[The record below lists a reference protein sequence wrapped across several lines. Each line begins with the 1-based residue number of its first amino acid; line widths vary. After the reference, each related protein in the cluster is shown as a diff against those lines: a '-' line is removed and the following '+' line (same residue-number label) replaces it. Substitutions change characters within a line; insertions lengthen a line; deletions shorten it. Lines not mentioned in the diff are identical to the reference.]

1 MPDQSAARNSAPP
14 SRFIIRFSLSPKATL
29 GYSRL
34 RAHFIE
40 HDFDERLGP
49 VILRHKG
56 RPAMQYHR
64 IPHSSLEVSVLG
76 LGTMTFGEQN
86 SEAEAHQQLDYA
98 LAAGVNLID
107 TAEVYPVPPRPDT
120 QGLTEQYIGSWIKA
134 RGSREKIVLA
144 TKVAGPTRAS
154 DNPIRSQQILDRKNI
169 RAALDAS
176 LQRLNTDYID
186 LYQVHWPQRP
196 VNSFGK
202 LNYKY
207 SDDKPAVTL
216 LETLEALTEQVR
228 AGKIRYIGVS
238 NETPW
243 GVMRYLQLAEKHDL
257 PRIVSIQNPYSLL
270 NRSFEIGLAEI
281 SQAEGVELLAYSSLA
296 FGTLTGKYL
305 NGAKPAGA
313 RNTRYSRFTRY
324 SAAHTQLAIAEY
336 VALAKHHG
344 LDPAQMA
351 LAFVRQQPFVA
362 STLLGATSVEQLKTN
377 LNSLDLVLD
386 QEILNALE
394 EIHTRFTI
402 PAP

>member
-1 MPDQSAARNSAPP
+1 
-14 SRFIIRFSLSPKATL
+14 
-29 GYSRL
+29 
-34 RAHFIE
+34 
-40 HDFDERLGP
+40 
-49 VILRHKG
+49 
-56 RPAMQYHR
+56 MQYHR

-86 SEAEAHQQLDYA
+86 SEADAHAQLDYA

-107 TAEVYPVPPRPDT
+107 TAELYPVPPRPET
-120 QGLTEQYIGSWIKA
+120 QGLTESYIGSWIKA
-134 RGSREKIVLA
+134 RGNREKIVLA
-144 TKVAGPTRAS
+144 SKVSGPVRGTDS
-154 DNPIRSQQILDRKNI
+154 SIRPQQALDRKNI

-176 LQRLNTDYID
+176 LKRLNTDYLD
-186 LYQVHWPQRP
+186 LYQLHWPQRAT
-196 VNSFGK
+196 NCFGK
-202 LNYKY
+202 LNYQHT
-207 SDDKPAVTL
+207 DDKATVTL

-243 GVMRYLQLAEKHDL
+243 GVMRYLQLAEKHEL

-281 SQAEGVELLAYSSLA
+281 SQHEGVELLAYSSLA
-296 FGTLTGKYL
+296 FGTLSGKYL

-313 RNTRYSRFTRY
+313 RNTLFTRFNRYSGQQ
-324 SAAHTQLAIAEY
+324 TQRAIAEY
-336 VALAKHHG
+336 VALAKKHG
-344 LDPAQMA
+344 LDPSQMA

-362 STLLGATSVEQLKTN
+362 STLLGATSVEQLKIN
-377 LNSLDLVLD
+377 LDSLDVILDEDVL
-386 QEILNALE
+386 QALE

>member
-1 MPDQSAARNSAPP
+1 
-14 SRFIIRFSLSPKATL
+14 
-29 GYSRL
+29 
-34 RAHFIE
+34 
-40 HDFDERLGP
+40 
-49 VILRHKG
+49 
-56 RPAMQYHR
+56 MQYHR

-86 SEAEAHQQLDYA
+86 SEADAHAQLDYA

-107 TAEVYPVPPRPDT
+107 TAEMYPVPPRPET
-120 QGLTEQYIGSWIKA
+120 QGLTEQYIGNWIKA
-134 RGSREKIVLA
+134 RGNRDKIVLA
-144 TKVAGPTRAS
+144 SKITGPVRS
-154 DNPIRSQQILDRKNI
+154 NDSSIRPQQALDRKNI

-176 LQRLNTDYID
+176 LKRLNTDYLD
-186 LYQVHWPQRP
+186 LYQVHWPQRST
-196 VNSFGK
+196 NCFGK
-202 LNYKY
+202 LNYQYTDEK
-207 SDDKPAVTL
+207 ATVTL

-243 GVMRYLQLAEKHDL
+243 GVMRYLQLAEKHEL
-257 PRIVSIQNPYSLL
+257 PRIVTIQNPYSLL

-281 SQAEGVELLAYSSLA
+281 SQHEGIELLAYSSLA
-296 FGTLTGKYL
+296 FGTLSGKYL

-313 RNTRYSRFTRY
+313 RNTLFSRFTRY
-324 SAAHTQLAIAEY
+324 TSAQSQLAVAEY
-336 VALAKHHG
+336 VALAKKHA

-362 STLLGATSVEQLKTN
+362 STLLGATTLEQLKSN
-377 LNSLDLVLD
+377 IDSFEVVLEED
-386 QEILNALE
+386 VLRALE